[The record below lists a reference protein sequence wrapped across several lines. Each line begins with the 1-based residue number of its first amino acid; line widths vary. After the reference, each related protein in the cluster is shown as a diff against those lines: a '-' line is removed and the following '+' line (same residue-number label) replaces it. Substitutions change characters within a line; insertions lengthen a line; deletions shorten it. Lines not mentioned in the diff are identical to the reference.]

1 MSKSWVMSQ
10 AQGESSESKPQE
22 ELWRWLNR
30 SQSNALEELEPAR
43 AENGQDLSVD
53 GATDLCHP

>member
-1 MSKSWVMSQ
+1 MSQ